1 MAHKSVAGFRPKRIR
16 DRRFYTD
23 DDIGRIIKAAGGLP
37 PGNVLPDGDVDLSI
51 YDLDGN
57 ALGLPRDDRLVDR
70 RTELGCRLELAAQ
83 NWDVKRQLQKRP
95 THRQRARAF
104 ARIETDATR
113 LLTALSVPEDGDTEA
128 MPPALLYGGLQAY
141 AAKEAETHGQFSRY
155 TGKGLLD
162 ESIKGV
168 ARLHRWAA
176 AARKRAEALIPR
188 DGPGGHTG
196 DKALNTL
203 FGDLAGIW
211 LDIFERTP
219 ATALNATGQPG
230 GPFLR
235 FLRAS
240 LDPLPVTM
248 TDEAIRDRARRLF
261 QGKPRRPG
269 KSKRKKI

>member
-1 MAHKSVAGFRPKRIR
+1 MARKSVAGFRPKKIR

-23 DDIGRIIKAAGGLP
+23 SAIDRIIEAAGGLP

-70 RTELGCRLELAAQ
+70 RTELGCRLELVAQ

-95 THRQRARAF
+95 THRQRAQEF
-104 ARIETDATR
+104 ARVETAATR
-113 LLTALSVPEDGDTEA
+113 LLTALSVPEDGDTDA
-128 MPPALLYGGLQAY
+128 MPPSLRHGGLQAY

-168 ARLHRWAA
+168 ARLRRWAG

-188 DGPGGHTG
+188 NGRGGHTG
-196 DKALNTL
+196 DKALDIL
-203 FGDLAGIW
+203 FGDLVGIW
-211 LDIFERTP
+211 LDVFEQTP
-219 ATALNATGQPG
+219 ATALNAKGQPG
-230 GPFLR
+230 GPYLR

-240 LDPLPVTM
+240 LEPLGVTM
-248 TDEAIRDRARRLF
+248 TGEALRDRVRRLF
-261 QGKPRRPG
+261 QGKRRRPG